1 MNPILV
7 TAFEWISLWFLVFV
21 LGSFLSAL
29 IYPALRRLLMPCDA
43 SLRSLA
49 CLILGLIP
57 PAASLLVLVLVMHPD
72 WANLLVPEH
81 CHQGHCDSHAP
92 LFLVS
97 SLGGMSLVATSVMVL
112 CLLLVFCLRNL
123 RSGQTRITA
132 LFRMVSRKTTPRY
145 EVIESPGLLAW
156 CCGLVQPRVLVS
168 RGLLERLTPTQL
180 EVVLVHEEEHVRR
193 RDNLR
198 HTVLHWATVFWPAGI
213 RQQIRAEV
221 ALDAEESCDS
231 AACRSAKDPQ
241 ILHAVMDLIGEV
253 TMHSPVSKRSA
264 FFHAHRQS
272 SQYNT
277 NLPQAS
283 ASLRAWFAT
292 WFSWLAHIVLLTG
305 LAHFLLEWISGLS
318 N

>member
-7 TAFEWISLWFLVFV
+7 TAFEWVSLWFLVFV
-21 LGSFLSAL
+21 LGSWLSAL
-29 IYPALRRLLMPCDA
+29 IYPALRRILQPCDA
-43 SLRSLA
+43 SRRSLA

-92 LFLVS
+92 LFSVS

-123 RSGQTRITA
+123 RSGQDRIAA
-132 LFRMVSRKTTPRY
+132 LFRLVSKKTTPRY

-156 CCGLVQPRVLVS
+156 CCGLIQPRVLVS
-168 RGLLERLTPTQL
+168 RGLLERLTPAQL

-193 RDNLR
+193 KDNLR
-198 HTVLHWATVFWPAGI
+198 HTVLHWVSVFWPAGI
-213 RQQIRAEV
+213 RQQIRVNV
-221 ALDAEESCDS
+221 ALDAEESCDN
-231 AACRSAKDPQ
+231 AARRSTEDPQ
-241 ILHAVMDLIGEV
+241 ILRTVMDLISEA
-253 TMHSPVSKRSA
+253 TMHSPVAKRSA
-264 FFHAHRQS
+264 FFHTHRQNDHS
-272 SQYNT
+272 NT
-277 NLPQAS
+277 NLPQA
-283 ASLRAWFAT
+283 AAGLRVWFAT

-305 LAHFLLEWISGLS
+305 MAHFLLEWISGLS
-318 N
+318 H

>member
-29 IYPALRRLLMPCDA
+29 TYPALRRLLMPCDA

-72 WANLLVPEH
+72 WANVLVPEH
-81 CHQGHCDSHAP
+81 CHQGQCDSHSP
-92 LFLVS
+92 LFSVS

-123 RSGQTRITA
+123 RSGQARIAT

-198 HTVLHWATVFWPAGI
+198 HTVLHWASVFWPAGI
-213 RQQIRAEV
+213 RQQISADV
-221 ALDAEESCDS
+221 ALDAEKSCDN
-231 AACRSAKDPQ
+231 AACKSVEDPEILRSVIDLLCHATP
-241 ILHAVMDLIGEV
+241 HAVV
-253 TMHSPVSKRSA
+253 AKRAA
-264 FFHAHRQS
+264 FFHTNRQS
-272 SQYNT
+272 MNST
-277 NLPQAS
+277 AGLPQAADKS
-283 ASLRAWFAT
+283 RAWFT
-292 WFSWLAHIVLLTG
+292 IWFSWLAHIVLLTG